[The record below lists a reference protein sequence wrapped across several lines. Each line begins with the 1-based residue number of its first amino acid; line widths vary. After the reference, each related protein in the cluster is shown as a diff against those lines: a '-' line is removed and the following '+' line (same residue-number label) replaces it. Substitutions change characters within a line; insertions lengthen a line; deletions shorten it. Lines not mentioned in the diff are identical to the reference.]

1 MAQESQRILIV
12 DDEAP
17 LRDIF
22 AKGLSRNGYSCDTA
36 GSADEANN
44 LLRVEEFDLVLL
56 DISMPG
62 KTGLS
67 LLATLSKSFPDL
79 AIIMVSCNAD
89 LETATFAMRQGAD
102 DYLAKPVPI
111 SLLVYRIEKALLRR
125 ALVLENRAYRVH
137 LENLVTE
144 LNLRFGQNR
153 SVLTA
158 LNSLVQSL
166 MKREEETPQA
176 FGGLQQT
183 VSDIDS
189 GLESLA
195 KFSKG
200 IIDGAP
206 VARRPD

>member
-1 MAQESQRILIV
+1 MAQETQRILIV

-36 GSADEANN
+36 GSAEEANT
-44 LLRVEEFDLVLL
+44 LLRVTEFDLVLL

-67 LLATLSKSFPDL
+67 LLATLSKSFPDM
-79 AIIMVSCNAD
+79 AIIMVSGNDD

-125 ALVLENRAYRVH
+125 ALVLENKAYRVH

-144 LNLRFGQNR
+144 LNLRLGQNR

-166 MKREEETPQA
+166 MRREEETPQA
-176 FGGLQQT
+176 FTGLQQA
-183 VSDIDS
+183 VSDIGS

-195 KFSKG
+195 EFSKG

>member
-62 KTGLS
+62 KTGVS
-67 LLATLSKSFPDL
+67 LLATLSKSFPDM
-79 AIIMVSCNAD
+79 AKIMVSGDDD
-89 LETATFAMRQGAD
+89 LETATFSMRQGAD

-125 ALVLENRAYRVH
+125 ALVLENTAYRVH

-144 LNLRFGQNR
+144 LNLRLCQNR

-166 MKREEETPQA
+166 MRREEETPQA
-176 FGGLQQT
+176 FGGLQQA

-195 KFSKG
+195 EFSKG

>member
-1 MAQESQRILIV
+1 
-12 DDEAP
+12 
-17 LRDIF
+17 
-22 AKGLSRNGYSCDTA
+22 
-36 GSADEANN
+36 
-44 LLRVEEFDLVLL
+44 
-56 DISMPG
+56 MPG

-67 LLATLSKSFPDL
+67 LLATLSKNFPDM
-79 AIIMVSCNAD
+79 AIIMVSGNDD
-89 LETATFAMRQGAD
+89 LETATFSMRQGAD

-125 ALVLENRAYRVH
+125 SLVLENKAYREH

-144 LNLRFGQNR
+144 LNLRLRQNR

-166 MKREEETPQA
+166 MRREEETPQA
-176 FGGLQQT
+176 FAGLQQA

-189 GLESLA
+189 GIESLA
-195 KFSKG
+195 EFSKG

>member
-1 MAQESQRILIV
+1 MAQASQRILIV
-12 DDEAP
+12 DDEVP

-22 AKGLSRNGYSCDTA
+22 ARGLSRNSYSCDTA
-36 GSADEANN
+36 GSTDEVNN

-67 LLATLSKSFPDL
+67 LLAKLSKSFTDM
-79 AIIMVSCNAD
+79 AIIMVSGNDD

-137 LENLVTE
+137 LEIW
-144 LNLRFGQNR
+144 QP
-153 SVLTA
+153 SLT
-158 LNSLVQSL
+158 
-166 MKREEETPQA
+166 
-176 FGGLQQT
+176 
-183 VSDIDS
+183 
-189 GLESLA
+189 
-195 KFSKG
+195 
-200 IIDGAP
+200 
-206 VARRPD
+206 